1 MGVSEY
7 LPYNIWM
14 VNFLKEQ
21 GYTVTS
27 NVLLQDNQSAI
38 KLENNG
44 RKLCTDS
51 SRHIDIR
58 YFVKDRVDKVE
69 IKVEYCPTEVM
80 LVNFFTKPIQ
90 GNLLKFFRDIIMGY
104 ETIEAVL
111 PNTYQQQLISSK
123 IKEHVETNKKAKL

>member
-1 MGVSEY
+1 MDAAYAVHGNMRLQTGGAMSFGVGLVHGRSSKQKLNTKSSTKAEVVGVSEY

-58 YFVKDRVDKVE
+58 YFVKDRVDKGE

-80 LVNFFTKPIQ
+80 LADF
-90 GNLLKFFRDIIMGY
+90 
-104 ETIEAVL
+104 L
-111 PNTYQQQLISSK
+111 PN
-123 IKEHVETNKKAKL
+123 